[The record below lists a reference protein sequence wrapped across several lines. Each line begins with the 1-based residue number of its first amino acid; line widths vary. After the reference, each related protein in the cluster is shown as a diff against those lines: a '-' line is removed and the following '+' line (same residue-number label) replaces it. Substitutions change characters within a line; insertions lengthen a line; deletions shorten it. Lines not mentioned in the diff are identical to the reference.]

1 MVMIKRLLR
10 IGVFI
15 TLMSV
20 GLLQSSSLALATG
33 PPSLAHSEYEKNSCK
48 VACHVTLNNREDR
61 IDAEEDEPDDLK
73 TTDFPRTNVALTYTG
88 VGLLTENS
96 IWKNSSWVPP
106 DITLMSGAYSVS
118 L

>member
-10 IGVFI
+10 TGVFL
-15 TLMSV
+15 TLLSV
-20 GLLQSSSLALATG
+20 GFLQSSSLALAIG
-33 PPSLAHSEYEKNSCK
+33 PPSPAHSEYEKNSCK
-48 VACHVTLNNREDR
+48 VACHATLNNREDR
-61 IDAEEDEPDDLK
+61 LDAKEDEPDELK
-73 TTDFPRTNVALTYTG
+73 TIDFPRTTVALTYVG